1 MEIEDALRNN
11 NMQLAVQ
18 LYQSCSGKDLEAARA
33 DVNAFAELNGIA
45 VQRQQV
51 TDFHVS
57 AEHSIK
63 MLGIFGLLPFSWVAG
78 LFVPFFIGRAK
89 NENGGALSKKAKGW
103 AIAGLAGFAFWTVA
117 IVGLLVG
124 LDAF

>member
-1 MEIEDALRNN
+1 MTT
-11 NMQLAVQ
+11 
-18 LYQSCSGKDLEAARA
+18 
-33 DVNAFAELNGIA
+33 
-45 VQRQQV
+45 
-51 TDFHVS
+51 TDC
-57 AEHSIK
+57 
-63 MLGIFGLLPFSWVAG
+63 GIFIENLLYTAAKIEGGGLPRPFSCKFFHGLLPFSWVAG
-78 LFVPFFIGRAK
+78 LFVPFFIGSAK